1 MEDSRAMVMKDKR
14 RSWKKLSTKM
24 TKMGIVRE
32 TMTPQ
37 VMEHIE
43 GKIHFYELIYP
54 ALVAILDNAR
64 EIRLNLLNNAKI
76 A

>member
-1 MEDSRAMVMKDKR
+1 
-14 RSWKKLSTKM
+14 
-24 TKMGIVRE
+24 MGIVRQ

-37 VMEHIE
+37 VMEDID
-43 GKIHFYELIYP
+43 GKIHFDGVIDLD
-54 ALVAILDNAR
+54 LVAILDNAR